1 MTYLEVGAA
10 ALDAHHLPAQ
20 HLGLGGGT
28 TRHTCV
34 ASWYEDRRLS
44 PTTSN
49 GRMHAPSVYVW
60 RRLSTVDE
68 RRAAAF
74 AFAESD
80 AAPALEL
87 SQHM

>member
-1 MTYLEVGAA
+1 
-10 ALDAHHLPAQ
+10 
-20 HLGLGGGT
+20 
-28 TRHTCV
+28 
-34 ASWYEDRRLS
+34 
-44 PTTSN
+44 
-49 GRMHAPSVYVW
+49 MHAPSVYVW